1 MRISTSWAQ
10 QTSVN
15 SMLNQQSRLNQTQ
28 LQMNAG
34 KKILTPSDDPA
45 AASRIIDLNQ
55 SIKQT
60 EQYQSN
66 INAARQRLTQ
76 EDGVLQSSVDI
87 LNRIEELGV
96 QGLNATYSQSDRAA
110 IATEMEGFNQ
120 QLLGY
125 ANTQN
130 ANGEYLFS
138 GFKSTTQPF
147 SKNTIVAG
155 SVMAPAV
162 QAGTITINGVAT
174 GNITTTA
181 NGTAD
186 RTSVISAINAANVPG
201 VTAMIDTAPPGS
213 GGVRLEAADGRDI
226 TVQFTGVG
234 GTLDAANTGVSA
246 VAAAPLTYVAAYNY
260 AGDNNQRS
268 IQIGE
273 TRQIYDGDPGSNVF
287 GVSMGSL
294 LSTTVLTPG
303 SLPATVPVLGSITNI
318 FEAIDKFASDLRA
331 NTQNSASLDDVSS
344 ALGKILNAQSSAGA
358 RLNALDSQNG
368 FNTDYELNTKT
379 VLSATEDL
387 DYAEAISRFSQ
398 QTLALQASQQAFA
411 QVKKL
416 SLFNYL

>member
-45 AASRIIDLNQ
+45 AASRIIDFNQ

-66 INAARQRLTQ
+66 INAARQRLTL
-76 EDGVLQSSVDI
+76 EDGVLQSSVDL

-96 QGLNATYSQSDRAA
+96 QGLNATYNQSDRVA
-110 IATEMEGFNQ
+110 IATEMEGLNQ

-138 GFKSTTQPF
+138 GFKTADQPF
-147 SKNTIVAG
+147 SK
-155 SVMAPAV
+155 
-162 QAGTITINGVAT
+162 
-174 GNITTTA
+174 
-181 NGTAD
+181 
-186 RTSVISAINAANVPG
+186 VPNN
-201 VTAMIDTAPPGS
+201 PG
-213 GGVRLEAADGRDI
+213 
-226 TVQFTGVG
+226 
-234 GTLDAANTGVSA
+234 
-246 VAAAPLTYVAAYNY
+246 AYSY

-273 TRQIYDGDPGSNVF
+273 TRKITDGNPGSGTPNSNVF
-287 GVSMGSL
+287 G
-294 LSTTVLTPG
+294 TPTG
-303 SLPATVPVLGSITNI
+303 GGPLPVPGGIKNI
-318 FEAIDKFASDLRA
+318 FEAIDQFAKDLRD
-331 NTQNSASLDDVSS
+331 NHPNQNSLGGISS
-344 ALGKILNAQSSAGA
+344 ALGQILNAQSSVGA
-358 RLNALDSQNG
+358 RLNALDSQEG
-368 FNTDYELNTKT
+368 FNTDYILNTKT

>member
-66 INAARQRLTQ
+66 NDAARQRLTL

-96 QGLNATYSQSDRAA
+96 QGLNATYNQSDRAT
-110 IATEMEGFNQ
+110 IATEMEELNK
-120 QLLGY
+120 QLVGY

-147 SKNTIVAG
+147 SKNNIVAG
-155 SVMAPAV
+155 SVMAVVLSLAPT
-162 QAGTITINGVAT
+162 GTIIINGVAT

-181 NGTAD
+181 NSTAD
-186 RTSVISAINAANVPG
+186 RDSVIKAINDANVPG
-201 VTAMIDTAPPGS
+201 VTAMIDTDPPGS
-213 GGVRLEAADGRDI
+213 GGVKLEAADGRNI
-226 TVQFTGVG
+226 AAQFTG
-234 GTLDAANTGVSA
+234 TLTQASTG
-246 VAAAPLTYVAAYNY
+246 VAAAAVTAAGPIIYVGTYSY
-260 AGDNNQRS
+260 AGDANQRS

-273 TRQIYDGDPGSNVF
+273 TRKITDGDPGINVF
-287 GVSMGSL
+287 GAPTP
-294 LSTTVLTPG
+294 TTSPVTAVPPPG
-303 SLPATVPVLGSITNI
+303 SIANI
-318 FEAIDKFASDLRA
+318 FEAIDQFAKDLRT
-331 NTQNSASLDDVSS
+331 NTPKQASLGDVSS
-344 ALGKILNAQSSAGA
+344 ALGKILNAQSSVGA
-358 RLNALDSQNG
+358 RLNALDSQEG
-368 FNTDYELNTKT
+368 FNTDYILNTKT